1 MGAVCSW
8 RAPDGEV
15 EDGGLAHAGWVNC
28 AGGRKVESRSM
39 SRQRQPERRR
49 ERRRQ
54 PPSGAMESRSGIA
67 LDASNANHRN
77 VAMPLER
84 TATEEAASLEA
95 PELAAVPG
103 AWPLD

>member
-1 MGAVCSW
+1 
-8 RAPDGEV
+8 
-15 EDGGLAHAGWVNC
+15 
-28 AGGRKVESRSM
+28 
-39 SRQRQPERRR
+39 
-49 ERRRQ
+49 
-54 PPSGAMESRSGIA
+54 MESRSGIA

>member
-1 MGAVCSW
+1 
-8 RAPDGEV
+8 
-15 EDGGLAHAGWVNC
+15 
-28 AGGRKVESRSM
+28 M